1 MVVDITIAS
10 EAAGAALDSNYP
22 ATDLIAVLL
31 QYIGTTTN
39 AFGRDVQTAGQ
50 VFHRALSVYS
60 GIRAL
65 MAQVDQ
71 SSEAAPD
78 WTSFDSYTSAIPK
91 LEKQVLPSVFAAI
104 HLIYSFPLD
113 FFSNFM
119 RRTLMIQPEVSFH
132 HRMTSRTR

>member
-10 EAAGAALDSNYP
+10 EAARATLDSNYP

-31 QYIGTTTN
+31 QHIGTTAN

-50 VFHRALSVYS
+50 VFHRALSVYN

-71 SSEAAPD
+71 SSDTAPD
-78 WTSFDSYTSAIPK
+78 WTSFDAYTSAIPK
-91 LEKQVLPSVFAAI
+91 LEKRVLPSVFSPQFI
-104 HLIYSFPLD
+104 
-113 FFSNFM
+113 
-119 RRTLMIQPEVSFH
+119 
-132 HRMTSRTR
+132 

>member
-1 MVVDITIAS
+1 MAVDISIAS
-10 EAAGAALDSNYP
+10 EASKATLDSNYP

-50 VFHRALSVYS
+50 VFHRALTVYN

-65 MAQVDQ
+65 MTQVDQ

-78 WTSFDSYTSAIPK
+78 WASFDAYTSAIPK
-91 LEKQVLPSVFAAI
+91 LEKRVLPSVF
-104 HLIYSFPLD
+104 LLNP
-113 FFSNFM
+113 SN
-119 RRTLMIQPEVSFH
+119 L
-132 HRMTSRTR
+132 